1 VRIALPEYSLTGT
14 DGLAHRSKF
23 QAMVMVANDT
33 YTGTWQRSIK
43 AAEGSAAEMAL
54 RSVVADGVEVPSPA
68 KDRAK
73 ARPKLVNPY
82 PDAINELLRVCR
94 ANEWPEPCFMSQPR
108 DGAQYVE
115 MLSVSDGSS
124 EWRFEGR
131 STRLRVARSI
141 ASESAM
147 AVFRDELA
155 LPPTAVGGM
164 ASLRGLSARHGLA
177 LRASANG
184 VLVGGK
190 SRVLRLVQGSSHS
203 QQEATGPSSSGVE
216 DCPTW
221 SGLGLSA
228 VGRGLTRAACLDEAA
243 WRVLGEMQR
252 TAVTGAVTGAV
263 MGSRMLARSVGA
275 VMGAES
281 KVGAVRAPYFPR
293 QRVLATN
300 LVGETDRWV
309 REHALGQ
316 PGMIRVVAL
325 DTEWQPSGA
334 EEEGVALV
342 QLATEDACL
351 LVHGDAVRGSRALHE
366 LLRSTSVLKVGKDL
380 REDWRRLRPL
390 LLGESIMAECM
401 LGETIMAEASAAGWV
416 ELVSFLPLHDQ
427 TASLDELTRTFLGV
441 KYTMKGTVKHEAWGA
456 WPLNEQMRSYAA
468 ADVCV
473 VMDVLQAVE
482 RMRREEAEAV
492 ALARAGATAGERIAD
507 ERTRWLTAKCNGQDE
522 LALPEPS

>member
-1 VRIALPEYSLTGT
+1 
-14 DGLAHRSKF
+14 
-23 QAMVMVANDT
+23 
-33 YTGTWQRSIK
+33 
-43 AAEGSAAEMAL
+43 
-54 RSVVADGVEVPSPA
+54 
-68 KDRAK
+68 
-73 ARPKLVNPY
+73 
-82 PDAINELLRVCR
+82 
-94 ANEWPEPCFMSQPR
+94 MSQPR

-147 AVFRDELA
+147 AVLRDELA

-263 MGSRMLARSVGA
+263 KGSLMLARRVGA

-309 REHALGQ
+309 REHAFGK
-316 PGMIRVVAL
+316 PGMIRLVAL
-325 DTEWQPSGA
+325 DTEWQPTVGLRRRAWRS
-334 EEEGVALV
+334 
-342 QLATEDACL
+342 CS
-351 LVHGDAVRGSRALHE
+351 SR
-366 LLRSTSVLKVGKDL
+366 
-380 REDWRRLRPL
+380 P
-390 LLGESIMAECM
+390 
-401 LGETIMAEASAAGWV
+401 
-416 ELVSFLPLHDQ
+416 
-427 TASLDELTRTFLGV
+427 
-441 KYTMKGTVKHEAWGA
+441 
-456 WPLNEQMRSYAA
+456 
-468 ADVCV
+468 
-473 VMDVLQAVE
+473 
-482 RMRREEAEAV
+482 
-492 ALARAGATAGERIAD
+492 
-507 ERTRWLTAKCNGQDE
+507 RTRACWCTAMLYEARGHYTSCYE
-522 LALPEPS
+522 ALRC